1 MAEPDRSSLSIT
13 LSVWRALFLHEA
25 LIRIS
30 GGRARWFWL
39 LAEPL
44 AHMAFLTMVLSVIRH
59 RIVPGMDAAVWVVVG
74 LTTFFIF
81 RRAGM
86 QGMHAVDSNKALFA
100 YRQVKPVDTVFV
112 RAALET
118 FLMLL
123 IGLLAFSILY
133 LMDRDAMPDDPLL
146 VFSAVMGIWLVALG
160 CGLTLA
166 VPIRL
171 VQEAEIFLNFLFLP
185 LYLLSGVIFP
195 ISRIPFPYQEW
206 LLYNPLVH
214 ALEAA
219 RLGFSSSYLAI
230 AGLDLPYVYAWGAS
244 LIFLGLALQL
254 RFAERMVAK

>member
-1 MAEPDRSSLSIT
+1 MAETYRSSLNIT

-30 GGRARWFWL
+30 GSRARWFWL

-44 AHMAFLTMVLSVIRH
+44 AHMAFLTFVLSVIRH
-59 RIVPGMDAAVWVVVG
+59 RIVPGMDIAVWVVVG
-74 LTTFFIF
+74 LVTFFIF

-86 QGMHAVDSNKALFA
+86 QGMHAVDSNKALFS
-100 YRQVKPVDTVFV
+100 YRQIKPVDTVFV
-112 RAALET
+112 RATLET
-118 FLMLL
+118 FLMFL
-123 IGLLAFSILY
+123 IGIAAFTILY
-133 LMDRDAMPDDPLL
+133 LMDRDITPDDPLL
-146 VFSAVMGIWLVALG
+146 VFVAVFGIWLVALG
-160 CGLTLA
+160 CGLTFA

-171 VQEAEIFLNFLFLP
+171 IPESSVFLNFIFLP
-185 LYLLSGVIFP
+185 LYLMSGVIFP
-195 ISRIPFPYQEW
+195 ISRVPYPYQEW

-230 AGLDLPYVYAWGAS
+230 AGLNLAYLYAWGAC

-254 RFAERMVAK
+254 RFTERMVAK